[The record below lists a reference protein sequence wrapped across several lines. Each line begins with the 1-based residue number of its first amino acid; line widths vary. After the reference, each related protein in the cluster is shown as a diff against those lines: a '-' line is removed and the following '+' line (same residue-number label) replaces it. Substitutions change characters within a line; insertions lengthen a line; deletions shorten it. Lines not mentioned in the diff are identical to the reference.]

1 MREDEDDIYRSIERI
16 KDNGE
21 VFTPTKLVGNML
33 DNLNI
38 DWYNPPIDKKFL
50 DPTCGNGNFLVELLK
65 RGIPLHNIYGV
76 DLMEDNIKL
85 LKQRLIDLVED
96 TIENRAI
103 IDNNIRQGDT
113 LTYDYNFRDE

>member
-1 MREDEDDIYRSIERI
+1 LREDNIFRSKERI

-21 VFTPTKLVGNML
+21 VFTPTELVGIML
-33 DNLNI
+33 DNLDI

-50 DPTCGNGNFLVELLK
+50 DPTCGNGNFLIELVK

-76 DLMEDNIKL
+76 DLMEDNIEL
-85 LKQRLIDLVED
+85 LKQRLLDLVED
-96 TIENRAI
+96 TIENRAT
-103 IDNNIRQGDT
+103 IDNNIRQGDA